1 MTGTPPVSDVQA
13 VQDAQARF
21 DELRRRVG
29 LLLGP
34 ALFLIVLLLPFD
46 SLTPE
51 GHRLAAVMALVIVF
65 WTTEA
70 LPLAVTALLGPA
82 LAVMLRVAPVRDA
95 LAPFANP
102 LIFLFIGSFILAQAL
117 FVHRVNERIAYGV
130 LSWRI
135 IGARPTRILVA
146 YGALAAFLSAW
157 MSNTATTAMLVP
169 IGVSL
174 VVFMESEGK
183 LPKHYG
189 TALMLMT
196 AYGCSIGGMA
206 TPVGTPPNIIAIGF
220 IGEQLGVRI
229 SFVEWMLVAVPVTV
243 IFMAIV
249 FVYLNWVGRT
259 GVTEIPGAEAI
270 IAERQRAL
278 GPWKPGERN
287 AVIAF
292 GVTVLLWIGPGLLP
306 LLLGRDHP
314 FAVAVL
320 SSVPESVAALT
331 GAILLFLLPVSRTER
346 STLTW
351 KQAAQ
356 IDWGHHPAVR
366 RRARARDAVRRHRP
380 RAGRRRGDYR
390 ARAVQ
395 RRGADHVRGD
405 AVHGAALEH
414 HVEHRRRQHRRADR
428 DLHRRGGRC
437 RPDHA
442 GRCCG
447 PRRVGGG
454 GAAGLHAA
462 ERHRLRVRAH
472 PHHQDDQVRLADGRP
487 RHRARTDR
495 DAGGDERGGHGGL
508 IMRGDLR
515 SPVA

>member
-1 MTGTPPVSDVQA
+1 MTDTSSSDVQA
-13 VQDAQARF
+13 VQEAQARF
-21 DELRRRVG
+21 DEMRRRVG

-34 ALFLIVLLLPFD
+34 ILFLIVLALPFD
-46 SLTPE
+46 SLSPE

-82 LAVMLRVAPVRDA
+82 LAVMLRVAPVRDV

-130 LSWRI
+130 LSWRF

-229 SFVEWMLVAVPVTV
+229 SFVEWMLMAVPVTTV
-243 IFMAIV
+243 FMIIV

-306 LLLGRDHP
+306 LLLGREHP
-314 FAVAVL
+314 VAVAVL

-331 GAILLFLLPVSRTER
+331 GAILLFLLPVSSTER

-356 IDWGHHPAVR
+356 IDWGTILLFGGGLSLGTLSGATGLAQVIGEGITGLVPSNGVVPITFAATLFTVVLSNTMSNTAAANIAVPIVISIAVAAGVDPITPAV
-366 RRARARDAVRRHRP
+366 A
-380 RAGRRRGDYR
+380 
-390 ARAVQ
+390 
-395 RRGADHVRGD
+395 
-405 AVHGAALEH
+405 AALGAS
-414 HVEHRRRQHRRADR
+414 VAVVLPVSTPPNAIVYASGRIPITSMIKYGLLMGFLAIV
-428 DLHRRGGRC
+428 LVPIVTLAMMTLVGIGG
-437 RPDHA
+437 
-442 GRCCG
+442 
-447 PRRVGGG
+447 
-454 GAAGLHAA
+454 
-462 ERHRLRVRAH
+462 
-472 PHHQDDQVRLADGRP
+472 
-487 RHRARTDR
+487 
-495 DAGGDERGGHGGL
+495 
-508 IMRGDLR
+508 
-515 SPVA
+515 